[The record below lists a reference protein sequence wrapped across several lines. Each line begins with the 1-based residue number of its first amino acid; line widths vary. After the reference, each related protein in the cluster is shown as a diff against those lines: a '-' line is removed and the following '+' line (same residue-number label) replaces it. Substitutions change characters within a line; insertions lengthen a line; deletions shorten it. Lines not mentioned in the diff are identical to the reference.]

1 MSKCASVAF
10 WRKRDKNSGS
20 LKTLWQPSFKRLY
33 EQRVVTFAR
42 SCAQAGGG
50 VASPPRCCSRYDLLF
65 WQPAALVLTMG
76 ASASAEPNRV
86 ENQCDRTSTRIK
98 TAPWRV
104 AIQEAIGPRIARGTW
119 YFIWTG
125 TDGPSCAFARRK
137 VARLVRLRTPRALRR
152 ASFAGLQCRVRLLER
167 PVAWVVRPRTA
178 WAGCWTT
185 VGVA

>member
-50 VASPPRCCSRYDLLF
+50 VASSPRCCSRYDLLF

-76 ASASAEPNRV
+76 ASASAESPTESKISV
-86 ENQCDRTSTRIK
+86 I
-98 TAPWRV
+98 APAHGLR
-104 AIQEAIGPRIARGTW
+104 PLRGEW
-119 YFIWTG
+119 
-125 TDGPSCAFARRK
+125 PSK
-137 VARLVRLRTPRALRR
+137 KRL
-152 ASFAGLQCRVRLLER
+152 G
-167 PVAWVVRPRTA
+167 
-178 WAGCWTT
+178 
-185 VGVA
+185 